1 MNLGQTMLSA
11 GALMLLTILV
21 INAHRLVL
29 QSGDAAV
36 AAEARRSAS
45 ISPSRF
51 STRSAPRSSTNSLI
65 PPAISQRATSLRR
78 APWGPGLGSRVT
90 LPDNKTYQSIRKYN
104 DADDYHGYSR
114 NASVGQFSGFLLTVT
129 VTYVSDDNPDLVVGN
144 RTYTKRVQVTVA
156 NSAYFKNMTFSAHRF
171 VFG

>member
-36 AAEARRSAS
+36 AAEAAQVGIDLAQSLLDEIRTKKFDQFADTSGYQPTSDFTPAS
-45 ISPSRF
+45 
-51 STRSAPRSSTNSLI
+51 SL
-65 PPAISQRATSLRR
+65 
-78 APWGPGLGSRVT
+78 GPGAGESFT

-156 NSAYFKNMTFSAHRF
+156 NSAYFKNMTFSAI
-171 VFG
+171 VSYSG